1 MGCEHWQTL
10 AARLRAD
17 LPDVPFLDPAER
29 PELLTDWR
37 GRFHG
42 QAMVVALPRSVDEV
56 AALIQWC
63 RRHQVAI
70 TPQGGN
76 TGLCGGATPGNDRP
90 HLLLSLRM
98 LKAIRRLYPL
108 ANLITAEAGVTVAE
122 LQRAAATCDRLFAL
136 SLASEGSATLGG
148 VISTN
153 AGGVHVVRYGTMRA
167 QVLGIEAVL
176 ADGSVVS
183 RLHGLRKDNTGY
195 AWEQLLIGS
204 EGTLGVVT
212 AATVR
217 LFPQPRWVQTVWV
230 ALPDLATVAPLFQE
244 LSATFGERLSAFELM
259 NQEVMGLVLRHIPQ
273 VRLPWTEGI
282 PSWSVLVE
290 LTDTVDLPGLSE
302 SANTFWQQMMERGM
316 IAGAVLAMNETQ
328 RSQFWRFR
336 ESASE
341 AQQREGTSLKHDI
354 ALPLAELVPFIQA
367 AEHALVRRC
376 PGVRIVCFGH
386 FGDGN
391 LHYNLFLPVEA
402 GCALSKEL
410 TRWVHDEVVRR
421 DGSFSA
427 EHGIGQLK
435 VGEMRRYKNPAELA
449 LMQRIKKALDPEGLL
464 NPGKVIPMD
473 EVVL

>member
-1 MGCEHWQTL
+1 MACENAQTL
-10 AARLRAD
+10 SARLRAEMPSVV
-17 LPDVPFLDPAER
+17 LLDPAER

-42 QAMVVALPRSVDEV
+42 QAIGVALPHSVAEV

-63 RRHQVAI
+63 RRHQVAV

-76 TGLCGGATPGNDRP
+76 TGLCGGATPGTDRP

-98 LKAIRRLYPL
+98 LKAIRRVDPL

-122 LQRAAATCDRLFAL
+122 LQAAAASRDRLFAL

-153 AGGVHVVRYGTMRA
+153 AGGVHVLRYGTMRA

-176 ADGSVVS
+176 ADGSVIS
-183 RLHGLRKDNTGY
+183 RLEGLRKDNTGF

-217 LFPQPRWVQTVWV
+217 LFPRPRWVHTVWV
-230 ALPDLATVAPLFQE
+230 ALPDLVAAVSLFQE
-244 LSATFGERLSAFELM
+244 LHETFGDRLSAFELM
-259 NQEVMGLVLRHIPQ
+259 NQEVMELVLRHIPQ
-273 VRLPWTEGI
+273 VRLPWSEGV

-290 LTDTVDLPGLSE
+290 LTDTIDLPGLSQW
-302 SANTFWQQMMERGM
+302 ADTFWQKMLERGRVRN
-316 IAGAVLAMNETQ
+316 AALAMNESQ
-328 RSQFWRFR
+328 RALFWRFR

-341 AQQREGTSLKHDI
+341 AQQRQGPSIKHDI
-354 ALPLAELVPFIQA
+354 SLPLTELVPFVQTAQQA
-367 AEHALVRRC
+367 LARLC
-376 PGVRIVCFGH
+376 PGIRIVCFGH

-391 LHYNLFLPVEA
+391 LHYNLFLPV
-402 GCALSKEL
+402 GDRCALSEEL

-421 DGSFSA
+421 GGSFSA

-435 VGEMRRYKNPAELA
+435 VAEMRRYKSPAELA
-449 LMQRIKKALDPEGLL
+449 LMQRLKRAFDPEGGL